1 MSAAQEA
8 MLKATADHTQA
19 VTDLIWA
26 LCWLRQ
32 FKDVHLLDGTTAL
45 ALSHGFRE
53 KLELRRQER
62 PIFHTLCS
70 EIGL

>member
-8 MLKATADHTQA
+8 MLKATADHTHA

-26 LCWLRQ
+26 LCWL
-32 FKDVHLLDGTTAL
+32 KELSSSDCPEAL
-45 ALSHGFRE
+45 RGAFRE

-70 EIGL
+70 EIRL